1 MTDQPIPPPPP
12 PPGPPELQ
20 HGYAQQQQGYA
31 QTGYPQAIGSSSK
44 ATPALILGIVGLI
57 CCGIC
62 AILAII
68 FGKQAKDEIAANPG
82 MQGEGQ
88 AQAGFIL
95 GIVGTALWGAGILI
109 YAIAAA
115 ASV

>member
-1 MTDQPIPPPPP
+1 MQPAP
-12 PPGPPELQ
+12 
-20 HGYAQQQQGYA
+20 AQAYVQ
-31 QTGYPQAIGSSSK
+31 PVGSSSK
-44 ATPALILGIVGLI
+44 ATPSLVLGIVGIL

-82 MQGEGQ
+82 MEGAGM

-95 GIVGTALWGAGILI
+95 GIVGCAVWGISLLVYLIAL
-109 YAIAAA
+109 A
-115 ASV
+115 ASA